1 MAVIQK
7 FEYTWPEGTTPIW
20 IDEWIKTLPQE
31 QQDEYAAGQANGEI
45 LKQQAIDA
53 GLMTVADD
61 GSYVWRDQE
70 AFNINKQN
78 DLVWQRYWQQWQDE
92 TGVKFRSY
100 LEQQ

>member
-7 FEYTWPEGTTPIW
+7 FEWIWPEGTTPVSLY
-20 IDEWIKTLPQE
+20 EWIATLPQE
-31 QQDEYAAGQANGEI
+31 QQDEFYAGEANTEI
-45 LKQQAIDA
+45 LRQQAIDA
-53 GLMTVADD
+53 GLMTLAND
-61 GSYVWRDQE
+61 GSYIWRDQE

-78 DLVWQRYWQQWQDE
+78 DIRWQRYWQQWQDE